1 VRFWKNTIGVIS
13 TAFSGG
19 NIVYH
24 TYAGGI
30 VDGVLRTAEENSYN
44 VAIFTRVW
52 TNASECTEWLREYPC
67 DGLVI
72 LAPNIHSDL
81 VSSVCELAF
90 PAVATSAD
98 AMVLGIP
105 TVDSDNDM
113 GIVLA
118 VEHLIALGHR
128 RIAHLAGTMGQ
139 TSSIIRRDAFFGV
152 MARHGLE
159 IPDHFVAEPGYFKDR
174 AYAYALA
181 LLRRP
186 DRPTAVCCANDDIAL
201 GAIQAAK
208 ELGINVPSEL
218 SIVGYDD
225 TVVGRYNDPPLTSI
239 RQPTDDMGRM
249 AVNLLLQQMNGSP
262 IEIRTHFLS
271 PEIKVRSS
279 SGPVPTPGLRLLV
292 DAA

>member
-1 VRFWKNTIGVIS
+1 MRHWKNNIGVIS

-30 VDGVLRTAEENSYN
+30 VDGVMRTAEENCYN
-44 VAIFTRVW
+44 VTVFTRVW
-52 TNASECTEWLREYPC
+52 TNAFECAEWLREYPC

-81 VSSVCELAF
+81 VETVKLENF

-118 VEHLIALGHR
+118 VEHLISLGHR

-139 TSSIIRRDAFFGV
+139 TSSIIRRDAFFCV

-159 IPDHFVAEPGYFKDR
+159 VPDQYVLEPGYFKDR
-174 AYAYALA
+174 AYSYALT
-181 LLRRP
+181 LLKRP
-186 DRPTAVCCANDDIAL
+186 DRPTALCCANDDIAL
-201 GAIQAAK
+201 GAMEAAR
-208 ELGINVPSEL
+208 ELGIRVPEQL
-218 SIVGYDD
+218 SVVGYDD
-225 TVVGRYNDPPLTSI
+225 TVIGRYNDPPLSSI
-239 RQPTDDMGRM
+239 RQPTGEMGRM
-249 AVNLLLQQMNGSP
+249 AVNLLLQLINGAP
-262 IEIRTHFLS
+262 GEVRTHFLS
-271 PEIKVRSS
+271 PELIVRKS
-279 SGPVPTPGLRLLV
+279 SGPLLCLA